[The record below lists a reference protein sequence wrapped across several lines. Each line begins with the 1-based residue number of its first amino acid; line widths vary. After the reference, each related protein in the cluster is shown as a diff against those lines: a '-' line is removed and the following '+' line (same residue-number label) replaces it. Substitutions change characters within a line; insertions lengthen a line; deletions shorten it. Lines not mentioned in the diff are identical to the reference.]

1 MITMAFKRVL
11 AIVPHALRSARVALR
26 AGAPRA
32 VGVGVG
38 VGAGVG
44 ATLANKSRYLGF
56 DVCAS
61 PAPANPWETPPM
73 VNVPGSEIL
82 MTLMCK
88 YNAWPGPLRATVAA
102 PTVDEVLPFN
112 QNEKLHFSE
121 IEIMH
126 GRVLHHWNNAGKKDG
141 FRLEVS
147 GDQLV
152 LKSKIDGVPNELVA
166 TREMLACTLGN
177 ASKDVVVVVSQDVWD
192 YLSSHNNI
200 VTRYLLSY
208 TVMTD
213 IALARYEY

>member
-1 MITMAFKRVL
+1 
-11 AIVPHALRSARVALR
+11 
-26 AGAPRA
+26 
-32 VGVGVG
+32 
-38 VGAGVG
+38 
-44 ATLANKSRYLGF
+44 
-56 DVCAS
+56 
-61 PAPANPWETPPM
+61 
-73 VNVPGSEIL
+73 
-82 MTLMCK
+82 
-88 YNAWPGPLRATVAA
+88 
-102 PTVDEVLPFN
+102 
-112 QNEKLHFSE
+112 
-121 IEIMH
+121 
-126 GRVLHHWNNAGKKDG
+126 
-141 FRLEVS
+141 VS